1 MPAYLL
7 GVTRAELRSELVV
20 DTLRAPCLNPS
31 PMKPSPMSN
40 GIGTLNEGPLH
51 QALKSLYLTAEG
63 EEEVPVGSYVADVCT
78 EDEVIYEI
86 QTGGFAP
93 LKRKLA
99 ALIETHQVVLVHP
112 IAAVRYIVK
121 LPEEEDGQASRRKSP
136 KRASIVNIVEALV
149 SIPHLLDHPNFEL
162 EVVLI
167 EEEEFRVFDPG
178 RVRRRKG
185 WRVVSRQLNQVLE
198 RHRISRAE
206 DLFSLI
212 NGPLPEAFSTADLA
226 AAMAGPRW
234 LAQKLAYCLRES
246 GAAELCGKQGNALL
260 YRRV

>member
-1 MPAYLL
+1 M
-7 GVTRAELRSELVV
+7 T
-20 DTLRAPCLNPS
+20 
-31 PMKPSPMSN
+31 N

-51 QALKSLYLTAEG
+51 QALKALYLTPSG
-63 EEEVPVGSYVADVCT
+63 EEEVPVGSFVADVRA

-99 ALIETHQVVLVHP
+99 ELIESHQVVLVHP

-136 KRASIVNIVEALV
+136 KRASIANIVEELV
-149 SIPHLLDHPNFEL
+149 SIPHLLDHPNFQV

-167 EEEEFRVFDPG
+167 EEDEIRAYDPT
-178 RVRRRKG
+178 RVRRRGG

-198 RHRISRAE
+198 HRRIGSRE
-206 DLFSLI
+206 DLYSLVH
-212 NGPLPEAFSTADLA
+212 GPLPDPFSTADLA
-226 AAMAGPRW
+226 DAMGQPRW

-246 GAAELCGKQGNALL
+246 GAAELCGKAGNALL
-260 YRRV
+260 YRRT

>member
-1 MPAYLL
+1 M
-7 GVTRAELRSELVV
+7 T
-20 DTLRAPCLNPS
+20 
-31 PMKPSPMSN
+31 N

-51 QALKSLYLTAEG
+51 QALKALYLTPSG
-63 EEEVPVGSYVADVCT
+63 EEEVPVGSFVADVRA

-99 ALIETHQVVLVHP
+99 ELIESHQVVLVHP

-136 KRASIVNIVEALV
+136 KRASVANIVEELV
-149 SIPHLLDHPNFEL
+149 SIPHLLDHPNFQV

-167 EEEEFRVFDPG
+167 EEDEIRAYDPT
-178 RVRRRKG
+178 RVRRRGG

-198 RHRISRAE
+198 HRRIGSRE
-206 DLFSLI
+206 DLYSLVH
-212 NGPLPEAFSTADLA
+212 GPLPDPFSTADLA
-226 AAMAGPRW
+226 DAMGQPRW
-234 LAQKLAYCLRES
+234 LAQKMAYCLRQS
-246 GAAELCGKQGNALL
+246 GAAELCGKAGNALL
-260 YRRV
+260 YRRI

>member
-1 MPAYLL
+1 MA
-7 GVTRAELRSELVV
+7 
-20 DTLRAPCLNPS
+20 
-31 PMKPSPMSN
+31 N

-51 QALKSLYLTAEG
+51 QALKALYLTPSA
-63 EEEVPVGSYVADVCT
+63 EEEVPVGSFVADVRA

-99 ALIETHQVVLVHP
+99 TLIESHQVVLVHP

-136 KRASIVNIVEALV
+136 KRSSVANIVEELV
-149 SIPHLLDHPNFEL
+149 SIPHLLEHPNFEV

-167 EEEEFRVFDPG
+167 EEEEIRMFDPG
-178 RVRRRKG
+178 RVRRRGG
-185 WRVVSRQLNQVLE
+185 WSVVSRQLNQVLE
-198 RHRISRAE
+198 HRRIGSRE
-206 DLFSLI
+206 DLYSLVH
-212 NGPLPEAFSTADLA
+212 GPLPEAFSTADLA
-226 AAMAGPRW
+226 DAMGQPRW

-246 GAAELCGKQGNALL
+246 GAAELCGKDGNALL
-260 YRRV
+260 YRRA